1 MHYFCSVVLYCAEFD
16 SIILYS
22 IFLLRC
28 FVVCY
33 IDLNC
38 IIAMSL
44 LVLQLLLVLHL
55 YWCLSQGIPFK
66 LFLNFI

>member
-1 MHYFCSVVLYCAEFD
+1 MLYIYIIYIYRHIYYIYIIFILYIYMHYFCSVVLYCAEFD

-28 FVVCY
+28 FAVCY

-44 LVLQLLLVLHL
+44 LVL
-55 YWCLSQGIPFK
+55 
-66 LFLNFI
+66 